1 MLKNIPHGWVSFEEN
16 RLFYPAVFIYVVKED
31 GKDESSIVFSRE
43 YGKDIVVKAEP
54 SAIFDKINGACGRVL
69 DIVKVHSNW
78 PKASGRTPATYY
90 LHRNLMSQIFPSSVT
105 VGETKYDAVGISFE
119 IVNDDVLI
127 YHDLQKFIDLMSATP
142 YC

>member
-16 RLFYPAVFIYVVKED
+16 RLFYPAVFLYIVQED
-31 GKDESSIVFSRE
+31 GKDESKIIFSE
-43 YGKDIVVKAEP
+43 DHSHTIVVKAEP
-54 SAIFDKINGACGRVL
+54 SAIFEKINGACGRVV

-90 LHRNLMSQIFPSSVT
+90 LHRNLMSGMHGGYV
-105 VGETKYDAVGISFE
+105 VLNEVKYDIVKIDFE
-119 IVNDDVLI
+119 IVNGIVTI
-127 YHDLQKFIDLMSATP
+127 HQSLQKFIDLMNDTP